1 MRRGLMAW
9 DADEVPASALAE
21 RLARLRGAMRRHG
34 LDALILY
41 TSFPRPSAVSYVTAF
56 TPYWADA
63 LLLVPKDGEPVFAT
77 ALSKR
82 VANWIQS
89 VKPVAELVNTPQP
102 GAIIGQRLA
111 ADPSAKT
118 VGILEL
124 DALPNALYGDLAAA
138 ASNVRFVEGAPAFR
152 AARSTIDAAERGLLA
167 RTDAI
172 ASAALQS
179 VDATAMR
186 VAGAA
191 VGAVEKAAR
200 LAGAEEAYIHI
211 APDLAA
217 GTRFVRLSGSAPL
230 GRRFAVRA
238 SVAYKSN
245 WVRRVRTFVADAE
258 RERWLVDTLAALKP
272 EQPIGA
278 QLATRLPAGATLESF
293 LAESSIGSYPL
304 EAIAS
309 PGNDAAVPAGSLV
322 VLSVRIT
329 LDGAPWLGGA
339 PVIVNAGRS
348 EL

>member
-9 DADEVPASALAE
+9 NADEVPASALAE
-21 RLARLRGAMRRHG
+21 RLTRLRGAMRRHG

-41 TSFPRPSAVSYVTAF
+41 TNFPRPSAVSYVTAF

-89 VKPVAELVNTPQP
+89 VKPVAELVNTPRP

-124 DALPNALYGDLAAA
+124 DALPNALYDDLAAA
-138 ASNVRFVEGAPAFR
+138 APHARFVEGAPAFR
-152 AARSTIDAAERGLLA
+152 AARSAVDAAERGLLA
-167 RTDAI
+167 RADAI

-179 VDATAMR
+179 VDAAAMR
-186 VAGAA
+186 VAGVA

-211 APDLAA
+211 APDLAVD
-217 GTRFVRLSGSAPL
+217 TRFVRLSGSAPL

-238 SVAYKSN
+238 SVAYKSS
-245 WVRRVRTFVADAE
+245 WVRRVRTFGADTE
-258 RERWLVDTLAALKP
+258 TEPWLADTLATLAP
-272 EQPIGA
+272 AHPIGA
-278 QLATRLPAGATLESF
+278 QLAARLPAGATLESF

-309 PGNDAAVPAGSLV
+309 SGNDAGVPAGSLV
-322 VLSVRIT
+322 VLSVRLT
-329 LDGAPWLGGA
+329 RDGAPWLGGA
-339 PVIVNAGRS
+339 PVIVNTR
-348 EL
+348 